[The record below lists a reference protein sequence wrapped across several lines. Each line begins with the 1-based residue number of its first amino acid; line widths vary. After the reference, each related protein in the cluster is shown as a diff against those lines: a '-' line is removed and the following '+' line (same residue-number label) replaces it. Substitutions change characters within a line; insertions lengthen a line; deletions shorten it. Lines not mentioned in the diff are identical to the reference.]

1 MNEIKI
7 LDNAT
12 INKIAAGEVIERPQ
26 SIVKECIDNS
36 LDAGASRISIAIK
49 DGGIGSIIIEDN
61 GKGIYKDDLPLCL
74 TRHATSKIERL
85 EDIYST
91 STMGFRGEALASICH
106 VSELEITSRHQN
118 APHGYRLYSNGDTT
132 SSLSEANRE
141 VGTTISIKNVFANIP
156 VRRKFLKRASTEFS
170 AIFIIV
176 QQYALLWPEIDFI
189 LTHEG
194 SERLNTSGISDGA
207 TLLQLIYGKTLKGK
221 LIKIDEEIG
230 GVKVDGWI
238 SDPTLTFS
246 NRSKQLVGING
257 RPIQSP
263 ILHKIITDA
272 YRDVIP
278 YKRFP
283 LVLLRIFLPR
293 DTLDVNIHPKKSEI
307 KFLHPEML
315 FSVLPKLFS
324 RAFGGVHS
332 DLMALRET
340 GRQEIPGF
348 PGEQIRH
355 FGRDPEPTYNIPRP
369 NSWIPNQI
377 GDDTQNGG
385 STELQISE
393 NHQQSAHQVLPQ
405 HLNAPLPTRT
415 PSPTLFSTEERHRLD
430 VANLDYLQLY
440 DTYIVLNAKNT
451 LWLLDQH
458 AVHERVL
465 YETFKTHESADQI
478 PTQPLLVPIVIDV
491 TPDLMAVYDAIS
503 DQLPALGMDI
513 GEFGPNQLVVREI
526 PSHLLKSKISNWLVN
541 LLESCRDFEGEGAKL
556 PDRKDTLQMRA
567 CKAAIK
573 AGMRLETEEVHALLE
588 QFLNSPSNFTCPHG
602 RPLFISFN
610 KEEIERLFLRR

>member
-12 INKIAAGEVIERPQ
+12 INKIAAGEVIDRPQ

-36 LDAGASRISIAIK
+36 LDANATRISIAIK
-49 DGGIGSIIIEDN
+49 DGGIGSIVIDDN
-61 GKGIYKDDLPLCL
+61 GKGILKEDLPLCL
-74 TRHATSKIERL
+74 TRHATSKIKQL
-85 EDIYST
+85 EDIYNT
-91 STMGFRGEALASICH
+91 PTMGFRGEALASICH
-106 VSELEITSRHQN
+106 VAEVEIKSRHQN
-118 APHGYRLYSNGDTT
+118 ADRAFRLFSDGEST
-132 SSLSEANRE
+132 SEITETNRD

-170 AIFIIV
+170 AIFTIV
-176 QQYALLWPEIDFI
+176 QQYALLWPEIDFV
-189 LTHEG
+189 LTHEE
-194 SERLNTSGISDGA
+194 SERLNTTGISDGA
-207 TLLQLIYGKTLKGK
+207 ILLQLIYGKTLKGK
-221 LIKIDEEIG
+221 LIHIDDEIG
-230 GVKVDGWI
+230 GVAVTGWI
-238 SDPTLTFS
+238 SDPTLTFP

-257 RPIQSP
+257 RPIQSH

-283 LVLLRIFLPR
+283 LILLRIELQR
-293 DTLDVNIHPKKSEI
+293 DLLDVNIHPKKSEV

-324 RAFGGVHS
+324 RAFGGVHA
-332 DLMALRET
+332 DLMELKQDSPA
-340 GRQEIPGF
+340 QAPNWAPQF
-348 PGEQIRH
+348 PN
-355 FGRDPEPTYNIPRP
+355 T
-369 NSWIPNQI
+369 
-377 GDDTQNGG
+377 
-385 STELQISE
+385 L
-393 NHQQSAHQVLPQ
+393 SA
-405 HLNAPLPTRT
+405 T
-415 PSPTLFSTEERHRLD
+415 PSPWESKPNATENWAPEPYTLPRHLDEDAPSLFSMGERHRLD
-430 VANLDYLQLY
+430 VANLEYLQLY

-458 AVHERVL
+458 AVHERIL
-465 YETFKTHESADQI
+465 YENFKAYEQEDQI
-478 PTQPLLVPIVIDV
+478 PTQPLLVPTVLDV

-513 GEFGPNQLVVREI
+513 SEFGPNQLVVREI

-541 LLESCRDFEGEGAKL
+541 LLESCRDFEGEGASL
-556 PDRKDTLQMRA
+556 PNRKDTLQMRA

-573 AGMRLETEEVHALLE
+573 AGMPLEREETHSLLE
-588 QFLNSPSNFTCPHG
+588 QFLNAPSNFTCPHG